1 MRIYY
6 FDTEVG
12 ALATAAISHLL
23 EKDSQRVDELHA
35 SVFDF
40 VLGETWKGNPIDTV
54 DATLVSPDQVVG
66 VYSLRIPN
74 AGYVLDSIGSMASR
88 KRGTSAGVL

>member
-35 SVFDF
+35 SKTIF
-40 VLGETWKGNPIDTV
+40 K
-54 DATLVSPDQVVG
+54 
-66 VYSLRIPN
+66 
-74 AGYVLDSIGSMASR
+74 VLDSQLSSN
-88 KRGTSAGVL
+88 LL